1 MVVGCFR
8 KVIGV
13 AAGSFTCDQHTKP
26 SNKGFCFV
34 WPVQKRFLLVLLLV
48 IALGCGFT
56 AFGTTRFSGKWE
68 SGFSFDVSGPT
79 LVLQTDSYTYSKLT
93 LNYTLTPS
101 PWTFGSVSTFDTS
114 GLSMQEFSASG
125 SLGLLILSSRLTFSP
140 MAGTMASLFAYSNST
155 NTTEHT
161 YDLGRTHFV
170 NQVSVTSITMNPAGS
185 TWGIR
190 ASRDSATGPWVWSAG
205 PFVGPVQVVVNEL
218 VQYVQIY
225 NVGGTYVDDS
235 SVTIS
240 VSGQALVNTARLVFG
255 GVTFDGTL
263 TIATGGSSCSLG
275 VTGPQDQEGVL
286 PTRATA
292 YFDIATADCSICF
305 DRFEA
310 TVDFSFAC
318 LDEVTA
324 ALKIKC
330 PQTSSETVLDE
341 LSLATEDIDIGLSWL
356 TFDLKVAFMVLS
368 KTVTLTP
375 TLNLGSCTCFKVYS
389 ALSFGAGPWEIT
401 ELSFYGIGVKHDWNG
416 VSFESLS
423 YLDGIHHVK
432 DTYWEKFVIK
442 NTGDACCGGN
452 IAFEVATYFQETHTS
467 LFDWAETD
475 FELSIDI
482 TSAFTATTNIVIDTT
497 GVTDLILGIEYS
509 W

>member
-1 MVVGCFR
+1 M
-8 KVIGV
+8 
-13 AAGSFTCDQHTKP
+13 
-26 SNKGFCFV
+26 
-34 WPVQKRFLLVLLLV
+34 
-48 IALGCGFT
+48 
-56 AFGTTRFSGKWE
+56 
-68 SGFSFDVSGPT
+68 
-79 LVLQTDSYTYSKLT
+79 
-93 LNYTLTPS
+93 
-101 PWTFGSVSTFDTS
+101 
-114 GLSMQEFSASG
+114 
-125 SLGLLILSSRLTFSP
+125 
-140 MAGTMASLFAYSNST
+140 
-155 NTTEHT
+155 
-161 YDLGRTHFV
+161 
-170 NQVSVTSITMNPAGS
+170 
-185 TWGIR
+185 
-190 ASRDSATGPWVWSAG
+190 
-205 PFVGPVQVVVNEL
+205 
-218 VQYVQIY
+218 VQYARIY
-225 NVGGTYVDDS
+225 AVGGTYVDDS

-255 GVTFDGTL
+255 GVTLDGTF

-275 VTGPQDQEGVL
+275 VTGPQEGGL
-286 PTRATA
+286 ATRAAA
-292 YFDIATADCSICF
+292 YFNIATPDCSICF

-341 LSLATEDIDIGLSWL
+341 LSLATEDIDVGLSWL

-375 TLNLGSCTCFKVYS
+375 TLNLGTCTCFTVYS
-389 ALSFGAGPWEIT
+389 TLNTGAGPWEIT
-401 ELSFYGIGVKHDWNG
+401 GLSFYGIGVTYDWNG

-442 NTGDACCGGN
+442 STGDACCGGN
-452 IAFEVATYFQETHTS
+452 IAFEVATYFQDTHTS

>member
-1 MVVGCFR
+1 M
-8 KVIGV
+8 
-13 AAGSFTCDQHTKP
+13 
-26 SNKGFCFV
+26 
-34 WPVQKRFLLVLLLV
+34 LLLV
-48 IALGCGFT
+48 IALGCSFT
-56 AFGTTRFSGKWE
+56 AFGTTRLSGKWE
-68 SGFSFDVSGPT
+68 SSLAFDLSGPT
-79 LVLQTDSYTYSKLT
+79 LVLQTDSYTHSKLT
-93 LNYTLTPS
+93 LNYTLNPS

-140 MAGTMASLFAYSNST
+140 MAGTMASLLTYSNST

-190 ASRDSATGPWVWSAG
+190 ASSDSATGPWVWSAG
-205 PFVGPVQVVVNEL
+205 PFVAPVQVNVNEL
-218 VQYVQIY
+218 VQYIQIY
-225 NVGGTYVDDS
+225 NIGGTYVDDS

-275 VTGPQDQEGVL
+275 VTGPQEGGL
-286 PTRATA
+286 ATRATA
-292 YFDIATADCSICF
+292 YFDIATPDCSICF

-310 TVDFSFAC
+310 TVDFPFAC

-324 ALKIKC
+324 TLKMKC

-341 LSLATEDIDIGLSWL
+341 LSLATEDIDVGLSWL

-368 KTVTLTP
+368 KTMTLTP
-375 TLNLGSCTCFKVYS
+375 TLNLGTCTCFTVYS
-389 ALSFGAGPWEIT
+389 ALDTGAGPWEIT
-401 ELSFYGIGVKHDWNG
+401 GLSFYGIGIKHDWNG

-423 YLDGIHHVK
+423 YLDGIHRVK

-442 NTGDACCGGN
+442 STGDACCGGRF
-452 IAFEVATYFQETHTS
+452 AFEVATYFQDMHST

-475 FELSIDI
+475 VEVSIGL
-482 TSAFTATTNIVIDTT
+482 TSTFKTSIEMVVDTT
-497 GVTDLILGIEYS
+497 GVTDFIFGVEYA